1 MKTVTEN
8 YDVVVVGAG
17 HAGCEAALASA
28 RLGLSTIMF
37 TVSVNSIA
45 LMPCNPNIGGSS
57 KGHLV
62 KEIDALGGEMGKNID
77 KTFIQSKMLNRSK
90 GPAVHSLRAQADKQ
104 AYSNEMRKTL
114 ENTENLTIRQG
125 EVTKLLVEE
134 GKITGVLTYSGA
146 VYHCKAVILCT
157 GTYLKARCIYGD
169 VSNETGPDGL
179 KAANYLTDSLKEL
192 GIEMFRFKTGTP
204 ARIAGNSIDYSKM
217 EEQFGDER
225 VVPFSFSTD
234 PEDVQI
240 EQKSCWLTYTN
251 EKTHEIIRANLDRSP
266 LYSGA
271 IEGTGPRYC
280 PSIEDKVV
288 RFADKNRHQVFI
300 EPEGTYTNEM
310 YIGGMSSSL
319 PEDVQYEMYRSVPGL
334 ENARIVRNAYAI
346 EYDCINPRQLYPT
359 LEFKNIKGLFSAGQF
374 NGSSGYEEAA
384 AQGLIAGINAA
395 MEIKGQEQLILDRS
409 EAYIGVLIDDLVTK
423 ENHEPYRMMTSRA
436 EYRLLLRQDNADLRL
451 RKKGYQAGLIDE
463 ETYQKSVEKEKQI
476 QEEIKRIEHV
486 NIGASERVQSL
497 LESFGSTP
505 LKSGTTLAELI
516 RRPELSY
523 EAVASIDENR
533 QELSWDVK
541 EQVDINVKYDG
552 YIKRQLRQVEQ
563 FKKLEAK
570 KIPTDID
577 YEKVGSL
584 RIEARQ
590 KLEMYRPVSIGQASR
605 ISGVSPA
612 DISVLLVYMEQYGRR
627 REEV

>member
-146 VYHCKAVILCT
+146 VYYCKAVILCT

-179 KAANYLTDSLKEL
+179 LAANYLTDSLKEL

-476 QEEIKRIEHV
+476 HEEIKRIEHV

-533 QELSWDVK
+533 PELSWDVK